1 MTSDRGGIAICAN
14 EGPSRVRWT
23 WPWTQTGSQL
33 WELNSRWCIL
43 LYHPYLFLSFV
54 FCLCVLRQ
62 YFVSWVDGGNH
73 HFGVSHGELCKGP
86 YYVSSI
92 YLLFI
97 SCILVVVYV
106 AATHCQTLW
115 ADETLWARRG
125 VVAEVR
131 SMAHCTLHSTAHGT
145 AHSTLHGTAHCR
157 PPRAAR
163 KDRHTPLLYSSA
175 LGSTPTGLFIEMG
188 QTDTLQV
195 AAQTFSL
202 WCTCGTLL

>member
-1 MTSDRGGIAICAN
+1 M
-14 EGPSRVRWT
+14 V
-23 WPWTQTGSQL
+23 
-33 WELNSRWCIL
+33 
-43 LYHPYLFLSFV
+43 HPALSSLSIFV

-73 HFGVSHGELCKGP
+73 HFGASHGDLCKGP

-92 YLLFI
+92 YLLSM

-106 AATHCQTLW
+106 AARHCQTLW

-131 SMAHCTLHSTAHGT
+131 STAHCTALYKAHCTAHR
-145 AHSTLHGTAHCR
+145 TLHGTLHGTLPIAT
-157 PPRAAR
+157 AAR

-175 LGSTPTGLFIEMG
+175 LGSTPAGLFIELG